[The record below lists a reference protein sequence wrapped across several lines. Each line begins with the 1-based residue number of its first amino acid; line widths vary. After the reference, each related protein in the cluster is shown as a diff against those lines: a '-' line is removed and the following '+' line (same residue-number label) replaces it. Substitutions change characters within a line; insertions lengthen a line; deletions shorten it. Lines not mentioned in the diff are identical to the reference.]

1 MADFSAH
8 GILTLEQFLEL
19 EPEERWQVRLAADLL
34 GPEGA
39 KEVVRGYLRQQTAP
53 KPSTFKPAEPPAKRR
68 RFFGLGNETPAGD

>member
-39 KEVVRGYLRQQTAP
+39 KEVVRGYLRRQQPQTAP
-53 KPSTFKPAEPPAKRR
+53 VKPARR
-68 RFFGLGNETPAGD
+68 RFFGLGNETRLEEPGGN